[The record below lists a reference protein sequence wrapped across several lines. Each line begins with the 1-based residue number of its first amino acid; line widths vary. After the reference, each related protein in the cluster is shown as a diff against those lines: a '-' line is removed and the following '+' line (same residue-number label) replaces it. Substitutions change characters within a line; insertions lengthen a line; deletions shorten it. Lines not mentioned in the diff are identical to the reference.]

1 MIQETKD
8 IRKEIFK
15 QPMRKGR
22 PEDTGTRGTRG
33 RGKETDSRQAGREL
47 GGGGAGAMLGQT
59 PEERA
64 EGKGEGRAGGGA
76 QGPQCSHSFREGTK
90 KAREKC
96 TEHRPQS
103 PTTVNQARPASCPG
117 PDPGLG
123 ALPSTA
129 PSPNNKQSA
138 PKTTRSFHATYR
150 GPEQGSGD
158 GGFGRQWTR
167 ALGWGPPGWGEL
179 SSQDWGERGRNRKC
193 GYCSWVV
200 FFRGFG
206 PKEVKQHKSN
216 ISSQLWTVRLG
227 VEGYGVEGPLQGNS
241 QESSIAASAT

>member
-1 MIQETKD
+1 MPCWERHLRREQ
-8 IRKEIFK
+8 RA
-15 QPMRKGR
+15 KGR
-22 PEDTGTRGTRG
+22 AE
-33 RGKETDSRQAGREL
+33 QAGE
-47 GGGGAGAMLGQT
+47 
-59 PEERA
+59 PRA
-64 EGKGEGRAGGGA
+64 PSA
-76 QGPQCSHSFREGTK
+76 HSFREETK
-90 KAREKC
+90 KAREEC

-103 PTTVNQARPASCPG
+103 PTTVNQAHPASCPG

-123 ALPSTA
+123 ALPSAA

-193 GYCSWVV
+193 GYCPWVV

-216 ISSQLWTVRLG
+216 ISPQLQAMRLR
-227 VEGYGVEGPLQGNS
+227 VEGCGVKGPLQGNS
-241 QESSIAASAT
+241 QEASIAASAT